1 MKRLEKSKQTFVNW
15 EETIRWGCIQCR
27 ISKDLILKA
36 LASQSS
42 QSSAKSSY
50 IRKKHLNGR
59 REYEKMKKIYI
70 YIESK
75 DGKKEQNVQNS
86 YDMTIYKQKTT
97 LNKGYVLTSY
107 SYIATSLK

>member
-1 MKRLEKSKQTFVNW
+1 MKRLEKSKQTFVNR
-15 EETIRWGCIQCR
+15 EEIIRWGCIQCR

-42 QSSAKSSY
+42 QSSAKSSN

-70 YIESK
+70 YWIERW
-75 DGKKEQNVQNS
+75 KKRAECTKFIW
-86 YDMTIYKQKTT
+86 YDDLQTEDYFK
-97 LNKGYVLTSY
+97 
-107 SYIATSLK
+107 

>member
-1 MKRLEKSKQTFVNW
+1 MA
-15 EETIRWGCIQCR
+15 EE
-27 ISKDLILKA
+27 
-36 LASQSS
+36 
-42 QSSAKSSY
+42 
-50 IRKKHLNGR
+50 N
-59 REYEKMKKIYI
+59 MKKWKKYI

-75 DGKKEQNVQNS
+75 DGKREQNVQNS

>member
-1 MKRLEKSKQTFVNW
+1 MKQLEKSKQTFVNR
-15 EETIRWGCIQCR
+15 EEIIRWGCIQCR

-59 REYEKMKKIYI
+59 REYEKMKKIIKYG
-70 YIESK
+70 IEK
-75 DGKKEQNVQNS
+75 WKIRGECTKFIW
-86 YDMTIYKQKTT
+86 YDDLQTEDYFK
-97 LNKGYVLTSY
+97 
-107 SYIATSLK
+107 

>member
-1 MKRLEKSKQTFVNW
+1 MKRLEKSKQTFVNR
-15 EETIRWGCIQCR
+15 EEIIRWGCIQCR

-50 IRKKHLNGR
+50 IRKKHSNGR
-59 REYEKMKKIYI
+59 REYEKMKKKKN
-70 YIESK
+70 IESK

>member
-1 MKRLEKSKQTFVNW
+1 
-15 EETIRWGCIQCR
+15 
-27 ISKDLILKA
+27 
-36 LASQSS
+36 
-42 QSSAKSSY
+42 
-50 IRKKHLNGR
+50 
-59 REYEKMKKIYI
+59 MKKKKN
-70 YIESK
+70 IESK